1 VIKNYALEGIRS
13 QEINLLP
20 DERGLFAEIM
30 RSDWSDLIDE
40 KIVQANLSH
49 SYPGVVRAWHRHLR
63 GQVDYFMVVKGAL
76 KICAYDDNTKGL
88 VEIVNSASRPMLVR
102 IAGQYWHGTRNVGD
116 ELSLV
121 VYFTNRL
128 YDANEPDE
136 ERRLW
141 NDPKVIAA
149 QINGNKNDPRVGK
162 PFDWLSLP
170 YK

>member
-30 RSDWSDLIDE
+30 RSDWSELIDE
-40 KIVQANLSH
+40 KIVQANLSQ
-49 SYPGVVRAWHRHLR
+49 SYPGIVRAWHRHLR
-63 GQVDYFMVVKGAL
+63 GQVDYFMAIKGAF

-88 VEIVNSASRPMLVR
+88 VEIINSSSKPMLVR
-102 IAGQYWHGTRNVGD
+102 IPGQYWHGMRNVSD
-116 ELSLV
+116 ELSLA

-128 YDANEPDE
+128 YDQKNPDE
-136 ERRLW
+136 ERRRW
-141 NDPKVIAA
+141 DDPNIVPLE
-149 QINGNKNDPRVGK
+149 INGNKNDPRVGK
-162 PFDWLSLP
+162 PFNWLSLP